1 MVRAESLPQRGCR
14 SGYMEHRPR
23 MSTRQRVSSCS
34 DHAMALT
41 TRVRSSHGHDP
52 HLDDGPRLMDRLRDR
67 VCLVTGSTGMAA
79 AAAFRFVSEGASVF
93 VVSRTPDHAQVLADR
108 LEAEG
113 ADAGWAIADLADA
126 GQADAAVAAAV
137 ARFGRIDGLFAV
149 AGGSGR
155 RFGDGPIHELTP
167 EGWDK
172 TLEINLRSQAMS
184 CRAVVRQMLGQPLN
198 GSGTRG
204 SILLMGSVTATDPSP
219 EMFATHAYAAAKG
232 ATIAL
237 MTAMAATYAGQ
248 GIRVN
253 VVAPSLTDTPM
264 ATRAA
269 GDARI
274 RAYAARKQ
282 PLAGEMMD
290 PDEVAHAAVYLLSDE
305 SRAVTGQLLKV
316 DGGWSVV
323 SVSPEAEA

>member
-1 MVRAESLPQRGCR
+1 
-14 SGYMEHRPR
+14 
-23 MSTRQRVSSCS
+23 MSTN
-34 DHAMALT
+34 
-41 TRVRSSHGHDP
+41 
-52 HLDDGPRLMDRLRDR
+52 DRLRDR
-67 VCLVTGSTGMAA
+67 VCVVTGSTGIAA
-79 AAAFRFVSEGASVF
+79 ASARRLASEGAAVF
-93 VVSRTPDHAQVLADR
+93 VVSQTGPHAQALAEE
-108 LEAEG
+108 LI
-113 ADAGWAIADLADA
+113 AGGGRAAWAAADLADA
-126 GQADAAVAAAV
+126 GKAASVVAAAV
-137 ARFGRIDGLFAV
+137 AHFGRIDGLFAV

-155 RFGDGPIHELTP
+155 RYGDGPIHELTP
-167 EGWDK
+167 EGWDR
-172 TLEINLRSQAMS
+172 TLEINLRSQAMT
-184 CRAVVRQMLGQPLN
+184 CRAVVRQMLAQPPN
-198 GSGTRG
+198 DSGTRG

-237 MTAMAATYAGQ
+237 MTAMAATYVGQ

-253 VVAPSLTDTPM
+253 VVAPGLTATPM

-282 PLAGEMMD
+282 PLAGELMD
-290 PDEVAHAAVYLLSDE
+290 PDEVAHAAVYFLSDE

-323 SVSPEAEA
+323 SVSPEGEA

>member
-1 MVRAESLPQRGCR
+1 VP
-14 SGYMEHRPR
+14 GYHR
-23 MSTRQRVSSCS
+23 V
-34 DHAMALT
+34 
-41 TRVRSSHGHDP
+41 
-52 HLDDGPRLMDRLRDR
+52 MDRLRDR

-79 AAAFRFVSEGASVF
+79 AAAERFASEGASVF
-93 VVSRTPDHAQVLADR
+93 VVSRTAEHVRALAER
-108 LEAEG
+108 L
-113 ADAGWAIADLADA
+113 DAGGTQVGWASADLADA
-126 GQADAAVAAAV
+126 TEADAAVAAAV

-167 EGWDK
+167 EGWDR
-172 TLEINLRSQAMS
+172 TLEINLRSQAMT
-184 CRAVVRQMLGQPLN
+184 CRAVVRQMLGQPAN

-219 EMFATHAYAAAKG
+219 EMFATHAYAAARG
-232 ATIAL
+232 ATNAL
-237 MTAMAATYAGQ
+237 MTTMAATYAKD

-253 VVAPSLTDTPM
+253 VVAPGLTDTPM

-269 GDARI
+269 ADARI

-282 PLAGEMMD
+282 PLAGEMMG
-290 PDEVAHAAVYLLSDE
+290 PDEVAHAAVYFLSDE